1 MLHCHLNCGKPV
13 LCNSYSHCGH
23 SKLVSVTLCPGS
35 DELLHTSVSVQ
46 CLHVEITSNLR
57 RSLVKNSSF
66 LQSPLSFGI
75 HCTAYKVLFHTCNSV
90 AHAHMYSWDG
100 QAIAVEWPARCRDIQ
115 IQKIIV
121 RGVFFYCLVDQTG
134 VWCIVLSFQFKG
146 KNTLLSMSEPGSSV
160 HEMEKGWRQCM
171 PVTKIADCKMLLSS
185 NCISENKMY
194 VHTDTDIDTHRQTH
208 TQLYKLTKW

>member
-1 MLHCHLNCGKPV
+1 MSRQWRASAHKLECSVFTCGDYQQSQKIFGEKQFI
-13 LCNSYSHCGH
+13 S
-23 SKLVSVTLCPGS
+23 TA
-35 DELLHTSVSVQ
+35 
-46 CLHVEITSNLR
+46 
-57 RSLVKNSSF
+57 
-66 LQSPLSFGI
+66 SPLSFGI

-90 AHAHMYSWDG
+90 AHAHMYSWAG